1 MKPQLNQKKPLQGRN
16 RGLNNNTGDT
26 TPTDSNRPA
35 VPRMLRRMTRQ
46 SFMDVDL
53 QYLLRCD
60 PSTPDPFANSSPI
73 LSDPPS
79 LFRPLPPV
87 AAAAQAIAQGAAPWT
102 FHEAARLQKEQED
115 LRVQYLQFLHQLHLA
130 NPHGFLAHM
139 NTFATE
145 YPQEFLQLQSY
156 IKFQEQQAHQRQ
168 AEQRQKEELVQ
179 YQLELE
185 RRNKAEQDLRQFQ
198 EFQVMQHQKEEQQ
211 RQEELLQTWLIRRQ
225 QTRAS
230 YKKEM
235 DLADLFTM
243 AFQRDRHLVGKVTSN
258 PGGIDMVLTPQQQ
271 FEFGQFLQA
280 SQMEEEK
287 KRRET
292 MLLESFGMQTN
303 SMSSAASSS
312 ASLSG
317 GLGGLFGG
325 GWSGLNSNNI
335 NSMNSH
341 NNNRDGGMYSAGLP
355 SRMNEPVALG
365 VRDGGVRDGPR
376 RSERNQQQRATP
388 RYR

>member
-1 MKPQLNQKKPLQGRN
+1 MGVVPGRSRASSRT
-16 RGLNNNTGDT
+16 RGLNNSNGNSSSNSYNNNNT
-26 TPTDSNRPA
+26 PADSNKPT

-60 PSTPDPFANSSPI
+60 PSTPDPFENSSPI

-87 AAAAQAIAQGAAPWT
+87 AAAAQAIAQGAAPWS

-145 YPQEFLQLQSY
+145 FPQEFIQLQSY

-168 AEQRQKEELVQ
+168 TEQRQKEELVM
-179 YQLELE
+179 YQMELE

-198 EFQVMQHQKEEQQ
+198 EFQELQHQKDEQR
-211 RQEELLQTWLIRRQ
+211 RQEELLQSWLIRRQ
-225 QTRAS
+225 QSRAS

-235 DLADLFTM
+235 DLADLFTL
-243 AFQRDRHLVGKVTSN
+243 AFQRDRQLVGKVTSS

-271 FEFGQFLQA
+271 FEFGQFLQTT
-280 SQMEEEK
+280 QMEEEK
-287 KRRET
+287 KRKEA
-292 MLLESFGMQTN
+292 LVLESFGLQQ
-303 SMSSAASSS
+303 SSS
-312 ASLSG
+312 ATGGFSG
-317 GLGGLFGG
+317 GVGGGGGGLFGKMG
-325 GWSGLNSNNI
+325 GNNSWGG
-335 NSMNSH
+335 M
-341 NNNRDGGMYSAGLP
+341 NNNLGGGLFSGGGGGGMFSKAD
-355 SRMNEPVALG
+355 EPVSLG
-365 VRDGGVRDGPR
+365 VNDGLR
-376 RSERNQQQRATP
+376 RSGRNQNRATP

>member
-1 MKPQLNQKKPLQGRN
+1 MPHLIPTMKPQLNQKKPLQGRN
-16 RGLNNNTGDT
+16 RGLNNNHSNNNSN
-26 TPTDSNRPA
+26 TPVDPNKPA
-35 VPRMLRRMTRQ
+35 APRMLRRMTRQ

-60 PSTPDPFANSSPI
+60 PSTPDPFENSSPI

-87 AAAAQAIAQGAAPWT
+87 AAAAQAIAQGAAPWS

-115 LRVQYLQFLHQLHLA
+115 LRAQYLQFLHQLHLA

-168 AEQRQKEELVQ
+168 VEQRQKEELVQ
-179 YQLELE
+179 YQMELE

-198 EFQVMQHQKEEQQ
+198 EFQELQHQKEEQK
-211 RQEELLQTWLIRRQ
+211 RQEELLQSWLIRRQ
-225 QTRAS
+225 QTRAT

-235 DLADLFTM
+235 DLADLFTL
-243 AFQRDRHLVGKVTSN
+243 AFQRDRQLVGKVTSS

-280 SQMEEEK
+280 NQTEEEK
-287 KRRET
+287 KRKEAL
-292 MLLESFGMQTN
+292 LLESFGLQQ
-303 SMSSAASSS
+303 SSS
-312 ASLSG
+312 TASGFG
-317 GLGGLFGG
+317 GGAGGGGLFGG
-325 GWSGLNSNNI
+325 MGCNS
-335 NSMNSH
+335 SW
-341 NNNRDGGMYSAGLP
+341 
-355 SRMNEPVALG
+355 
-365 VRDGGVRDGPR
+365 GGVNSSPGGGFGANDGPR
-376 RSERNQQQRATP
+376 RSGRNQNRVTP